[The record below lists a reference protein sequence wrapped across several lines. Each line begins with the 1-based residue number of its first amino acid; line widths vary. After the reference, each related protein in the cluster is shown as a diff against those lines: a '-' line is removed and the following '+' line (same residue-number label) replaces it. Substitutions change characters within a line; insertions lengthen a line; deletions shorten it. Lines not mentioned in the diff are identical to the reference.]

1 MHVAANEYKGELIFL
16 HKVKEGAVDDSY
28 GIQVAKLANLPDA
41 VISRAQVILDAFEKS
56 DQLHDNQ
63 VVVNKVE
70 VSDESSQSA
79 DDATNQDSMETVSSD
94 QSHAIFETNVSK
106 QHPEDD
112 IARDN
117 KADATQQFEQAAFEL
132 FDAPVEQSEIEQEIK
147 ALNLS
152 NMTPI
157 DALVKLSELQKQL
170 K

>member
-1 MHVAANEYKGELIFL
+1 M
-16 HKVKEGAVDDSY
+16 
-28 GIQVAKLANLPDA
+28 
-41 VISRAQVILDAFEKS
+41 
-56 DQLHDNQ
+56 
-63 VVVNKVE
+63 NKVE

>member
-1 MHVAANEYKGELIFL
+1 M
-16 HKVKEGAVDDSY
+16 
-28 GIQVAKLANLPDA
+28 
-41 VISRAQVILDAFEKS
+41 
-56 DQLHDNQ
+56 
-63 VVVNKVE
+63 
-70 VSDESSQSA
+70 SDESSQSA

-94 QSHAIFETNVSK
+94 QSHSIFETNVSK

-112 IARDN
+112 ITRDN

>member
-1 MHVAANEYKGELIFL
+1 MHVAANEYNGELIFL

-70 VSDESSQSA
+70 VSDESSHSA
-79 DDATNQDSMETVSSD
+79 DDATNQDSMEETVSSD
-94 QSHAIFETNVSK
+94 QSNAIFETNVSK

-157 DALVKLSELQKQL
+157 DALVKLSELQNS
-170 K
+170 